1 MNIYQKLNNV
11 QEELKC
17 PKDQRNSF
25 GGYNYRSCEDILE
38 AVKPLLFKNGLALTM
53 RDEIIAQDGRF
64 YIKAIGNLVSTDELP
79 EGKNE
84 KDREYII
91 ATAFA
96 REAEQKKGMDE
107 SQVTGTAS
115 SYARKYM
122 LNGLFGI
129 DDTKDAD
136 TDEYTKQTKVENKPT
151 TTQQKTTT
159 YNNNSPKKI
168 SEAQAKRLFAIGGGD
183 IDMLRIVC
191 NKYGYQNSKDIL
203 EKDYERIVNEVELR
217 AKGVEVN
224 DN

>member
-1 MNIYQKLNNV
+1 MNIYQKLNKV

-53 RDEIIAQDGRF
+53 RDEIIAQDGRY

-79 EGKNE
+79 EGKSE

-136 TDEYTKQTKVENKPT
+136 TDEYSKQTKAGNPPATV
-151 TTQQKTTT
+151 QKTTT

>member
-1 MNIYQKLNNV
+1 MNIYQKLNKV

-53 RDEIIAQDGRF
+53 RDEIIAQDGRY

-79 EGKNE
+79 EGKSE

-136 TDEYTKQTKVENKPT
+136 TDEYTKQTKVESKPT
-151 TTQQKTTT
+151 TTQPKTT

>member
-53 RDEIIAQDGRF
+53 RDEIIAQDGRY

-79 EGKNE
+79 EGKSE

-136 TDEYTKQTKVENKPT
+136 TDEYTKQTKIENKPT
-151 TTQQKTTT
+151 TTQPKTTT

>member
-79 EGKNE
+79 EGKSE

-203 EKDYERIVNEVELR
+203 EKDYDRIVNEVELR

>member
-1 MNIYQKLNNV
+1 MNIYQKLNKV

-53 RDEIIAQDGRF
+53 RDEIIAQDGRY

-79 EGKNE
+79 EGKSE

-136 TDEYTKQTKVENKPT
+136 TDEYTKQTKVESKPT
-151 TTQQKTTT
+151 NTQPKTTT

>member
-79 EGKNE
+79 EGKSE

-151 TTQQKTTT
+151 TQQNQQTPAPQPTTD
-159 YNNNSPKKI
+159 KI
-168 SEAQAKRLFAIGGGD
+168 TEGQAKRLFAIGGGD

-203 EKDYERIVNEVELR
+203 KKDYDRIVNEVELR

>member
-1 MNIYQKLNNV
+1 MNIYQKLNKV

-53 RDEIIAQDGRF
+53 RDEIIAQDGRY

-79 EGKNE
+79 EGKSE

-136 TDEYTKQTKVENKPT
+136 TDEYTKQTKIENKPT
-151 TTQQKTTT
+151 TTQPKTTT

>member
-1 MNIYQKLNNV
+1 MNIYQKLNKV

-53 RDEIIAQDGRF
+53 RDEIIAQDGRY

-79 EGKNE
+79 EGKSE

-136 TDEYTKQTKVENKPT
+136 TDEYSKQTKVESKPT
-151 TTQQKTTT
+151 TTQPKTTT

-168 SEAQAKRLFAIGGGD
+168 TEGQAKRLFAIGGGD

>member
-1 MNIYQKLNNV
+1 MNIYQKLNKV

-53 RDEIIAQDGRF
+53 RDEIIAQDGRY

-79 EGKNE
+79 EGKSE

-136 TDEYTKQTKVENKPT
+136 TDEYTKQTKVESKPT
-151 TTQQKTTT
+151 TTQPKTTT

-217 AKGVEVN
+217 VKGVEVN

>member
-1 MNIYQKLNNV
+1 MNIYQKLNKV

-53 RDEIIAQDGRF
+53 RDEIIAQDGRY

-79 EGKNE
+79 EGKSE

-136 TDEYTKQTKVENKPT
+136 TDEYTKQTKVESKPT

-203 EKDYERIVNEVELR
+203 EKDYDRIVNEVELR

>member
-1 MNIYQKLNNV
+1 MNIYQKLNKV

-53 RDEIIAQDGRF
+53 RDEIIAQDGRY

-79 EGKNE
+79 EGKSE

-136 TDEYTKQTKVENKPT
+136 TDEYTKQTKVESKPT
-151 TTQQKTTT
+151 TTQPKTT
-159 YNNNSPKKI
+159 NNNEPKKI
-168 SEAQAKRLFAIGGGD
+168 TEGQAKRLFAIGGGD

-191 NKYGYQNSKDIL
+191 NKYGYQNSRDIL
-203 EKDYERIVNEVELR
+203 EKDYDRIVNEVELR

>member
-1 MNIYQKLNNV
+1 MNIYQKLNKV

-53 RDEIIAQDGRF
+53 RDEIIAQDGRY

-79 EGKNE
+79 EGKSE

-151 TTQQKTTT
+151 TTQKPT
-159 YNNNSPKKI
+159 NNNEPKKI
-168 SEAQAKRLFAIGGGD
+168 TEGQAKRLFAIGGGD

-191 NKYGYQNSKDIL
+191 NKYGYQNSRDIL
-203 EKDYERIVNEVELR
+203 EKDYDRIVNEVELR

>member
-1 MNIYQKLNNV
+1 MNIYQKLNKV

-53 RDEIIAQDGRF
+53 RDEIISQDGRY
-64 YIKAIGNLVSTDELP
+64 YIKAIGNLVSTDDLP
-79 EGKNE
+79 EGKSE

-136 TDEYTKQTKVENKPT
+136 TDEYTKQTKVESKPT
-151 TTQQKTTT
+151 TTQKAT
-159 YNNNSPKKI
+159 YNNEPKKI
-168 SEAQAKRLFAIGGGD
+168 TEAQAKRLFAIGGGD